1 MKKTIT
7 RIGSLLCIVL
17 LCIHCDDRGITED
30 TYLIGY
36 QRTQQLE
43 NVYVNEILP
52 LSTAFVLKTGQ
63 LATAIA
69 TFKTTTTVD
78 HLTIVRT
85 RWIEA
90 LKVWKRLE
98 LYNLGTVE
106 DRFIHYEINRWAT
119 NTVLINNY
127 ITGTDGIDESFIRS
141 KGSSSKG
148 ISAMEY
154 LLFSDE
160 DTDKVMASFTQQA
173 NHTRRIKYLLALSND
188 LHTKATELKNIWVQ
202 DKEQFINAIENG
214 TSGSQNQLTNALISL
229 LEEIIIKKLGNPL
242 GNNSG
247 GTVAISELEAYR
259 SETSLAILQEH
270 LIALKRCY
278 FGDFKEDSI
287 KWGYDNYLLL
297 IGNEHLTIRV
307 LDVFNELD
315 ALLTSFEGSLKNELV
330 SNPTNIVKLRKKFTD
345 LLVLIKV
352 DLANTIGATVT
363 ISDNDGD

>member
-1 MKKTIT
+1 
-7 RIGSLLCIVL
+7 
-17 LCIHCDDRGITED
+17 
-30 TYLIGY
+30 
-36 QRTQQLE
+36 
-43 NVYVNEILP
+43 
-52 LSTAFVLKTGQ
+52 
-63 LATAIA
+63 
-69 TFKTTTTVD
+69 
-78 HLTIVRT
+78 
-85 RWIEA
+85 
-90 LKVWKRLE
+90 
-98 LYNLGTVE
+98 
-106 DRFIHYEINRWAT
+106 
-119 NTVLINNY
+119 
-127 ITGTDGIDESFIRS
+127 
-141 KGSSSKG
+141 
-148 ISAMEY
+148 
-154 LLFSDE
+154 
-160 DTDKVMASFTQQA
+160 
-173 NHTRRIKYLLALSND
+173 LLALSND

-202 DKEQFINAIENG
+202 DKEQFINAVENG

-315 ALLTSFEGSLKNELV
+315 ALLTSIEGSLKNELV